1 MPPAASQDT
10 FIDELES
17 GARNWERK
25 LDGDAG
31 SVCLLSGPKEL
42 PIVLS
47 GLLIITIVQYTAID
61 PILVIRIK
69 PPKLLFAGPPLVG
82 FGLGG
87 LCFLSCMKQKS
98 PVSTLESLGVAWAMK
113 ALL

>member
-10 FIDELES
+10 FIDELEL

-61 PILVIRIK
+61 PILIIRIK
-69 PPKLLFAGPPLVG
+69 PPKLLFWT
-82 FGLGG
+82 GG
-87 LCFLSCMKQKS
+87 VVFSVMHEAEEPC
-98 PVSTLESLGVAWAMK
+98 VDA
-113 ALL
+113 